1 MDILKI
7 SRRAPRR
14 NKPAFAR
21 VIMNSPELTQ
31 EQKALA
37 LYLLKIADENGVIKD
52 PAINAMI
59 DEAAQAVQGG
69 ASDGRH

>member
-1 MDILKI
+1 MKL

-14 NKPAFAR
+14 NKPAIAQA
-21 VIMNSPELTQ
+21 ILKSPDLTA

-52 PAINAMI
+52 PAINEWI
-59 DEAAQAVQGG
+59 SGNLNDSEGG
-69 ASDGRH
+69 ERS

>member
-1 MDILKI
+1 MKI

-21 VIMNSPELTQ
+21 VIMNSPELTA

-59 DEAAQAVQGG
+59 GEVDQAMRGG
-69 ASDGRH
+69 VRDGRH